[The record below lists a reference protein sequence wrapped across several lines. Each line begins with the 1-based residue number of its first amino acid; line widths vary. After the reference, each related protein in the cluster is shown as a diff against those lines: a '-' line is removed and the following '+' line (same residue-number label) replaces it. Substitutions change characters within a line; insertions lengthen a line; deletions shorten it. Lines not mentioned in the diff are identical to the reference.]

1 MTREVTHPS
10 HYTRFRI
17 EPIHA
22 TEEWHLGYHLGN
34 CIKYIARYQY
44 KSVEPEAQLKDLLKA
59 KWFLDRFIK
68 LKEKELAS
76 EKSSR
81 NKAVK

>member
-1 MTREVTHPS
+1 
-10 HYTRFRI
+10 
-17 EPIHA
+17 
-22 TEEWHLGYHLGN
+22 
-34 CIKYIARYQY
+34 
-44 KSVEPEAQLKDLLKA
+44 LKA